1 MANGK
6 DIGGLDGLFD
16 SSDDEQSKRQ
26 KIGYT
31 ATHSKIVMEAIQKAI
46 GAETLSPDVMK
57 HVQSECS
64 VLAAK
69 VSRSLNLIDR
79 GDKLKSQIDDLS
91 QGNVPNGVKP
101 FKVVVDVPQ
110 LDSPI
115 IADVAR
121 FELVAPEGTTYRQL
135 KEKLHYFSIAA
146 NKRIDAEVMK
156 LQILS
161 LRDEIAKDS
170 FVDRITEK
178 VKSKSSDLD
187 DLMLRLSLSTFGEA
201 TSQLQISTD
210 KAKSLYVDIMNRMA
224 VDRRLAKDRGDA
236 EKKNL
241 AKTIDKL
248 KESKPED
255 LLKASIEKNVMN
267 TLKAVGVVAKKT
279 VGKGSGMPSNVNME
293 KAYTLSVTDLESI
306 EEAVDAT
313 ATPSKVFR
321 KDKKVKVKEKDRNP
335 GTDPKG
341 KGKAKGKSKGQGKS
355 KSKKGKGK
363 GKDKQKA
370 GKGKGQSKSS
380 PKDKVKEK
388 KGAQSGRKK

>member
-1 MANGK
+1 
-6 DIGGLDGLFD
+6 
-16 SSDDEQSKRQ
+16 
-26 KIGYT
+26 
-31 ATHSKIVMEAIQKAI
+31 
-46 GAETLSPDVMK
+46 
-57 HVQSECS
+57 
-64 VLAAK
+64 
-69 VSRSLNLIDR
+69 
-79 GDKLKSQIDDLS
+79 
-91 QGNVPNGVKP
+91 
-101 FKVVVDVPQ
+101 
-110 LDSPI
+110 
-115 IADVAR
+115 
-121 FELVAPEGTTYRQL
+121 
-135 KEKLHYFSIAA
+135 
-146 NKRIDAEVMK
+146 VMK